1 MIIDSVIEG
10 YFVKRYKRFFV
21 DIRLKETQEIVTAHC
36 PNPGAMLG
44 LLVIDSPLLLT
55 LSSNP
60 KRKLAYTFQ
69 AVQIDNTWV
78 GVNTSLPNE
87 LVAKALANQQIS
99 LLKDYTGFQ
108 REVKYGA
115 NSRVD
120 FLLTKDGKPSCYVE
134 VKNVHLKRLDYA
146 EFPDCVTAR
155 GAKHLNEL
163 GTLME
168 QGYRCIMV
176 YVIQRNDCKEFK
188 LAADLDPAYSQ
199 AAEKAQLKGVET
211 INLTYGL
218 SYKNS
223 QLIFHL
229 ENISL

>member
-1 MIIDSVIEG
+1 VIIDSVIEG

-21 DIRLKETQEIVTAHC
+21 ETRLKETQEIVTAHC

-44 LLVIDSPLLLT
+44 LLVVDSPVLLT
-55 LSSNP
+55 ISHNP
-60 KRKLAYTFQ
+60 KRKLPYTLQ
-69 AVQIDNTWV
+69 AIQIDSTWV

-87 LVAKALANQQIS
+87 LVAKTLTNQQIS
-99 LLKDYTGFQ
+99 LLKDYTSFQ

-163 GTLME
+163 GTLVE
-168 QGYRCIMV
+168 QGYRCVMV
-176 YVIQRNDCKEFK
+176 YVIQRNDCAGFK
-188 LAADLDPAYSQ
+188 IASDLDPFYYQ
-199 AAEKAQLKGVET
+199 AVEKAQGKGVET